1 MPAQDAPNY
10 DQMEQDEFEAAKG
23 PEEYGDTTFKSEDNE
38 DDVIPTTEHD
48 EEDAGGLFGN
58 GRKLDDEEL
67 DSGDDEGRKDRME
80 DDMDGY
86 GEEAAGS
93 VPRGVN
99 ILTADLGRH
108 AGPRPSDGELY
119 LLKFP
124 HFLGID
130 PRCFHLKDFQPPTT
144 DHHSS
149 NVPPAA
155 FSAYQ
160 TSNTTLRWR
169 RSPNRPDQIQSN
181 ARILRWSDGSLTM
194 QLASNATEQ
203 YELPAK
209 PLAPPQRAPLKPT
222 PTATNR
228 GPKGAPTYDP
238 RLDSHTYLIAPH
250 ELASIMRIT
259 NHVTTSLT
267 VLPSSDQNDDA
278 LIRLQESLAAA
289 TKGNKTAA
297 DGGVGIINISEDPE
311 LAKKK
316 AEVAE
321 REKLRAQRRRQQQEE
336 RERDRANRVL
346 GRSGLRT
353 GGMGAGL
360 TIGGLEDDDGMAT
373 TRARPSKPKRTAR
386 RRNSEYSDDEDDF
399 RNRGRTKE
407 DEYDEDDGFL
417 VRSDEEPELVPDE
430 SEEEEEMSDDIEDE
444 KEKRPR
450 KGSPKRERAT
460 EGGEEAAS
468 GARQK
473 RRRVVDDE
481 DDQ

>member
-1 MPAQDAPNY
+1 
-10 DQMEQDEFEAAKG
+10 
-23 PEEYGDTTFKSEDNE
+23 
-38 DDVIPTTEHD
+38 
-48 EEDAGGLFGN
+48 
-58 GRKLDDEEL
+58 
-67 DSGDDEGRKDRME
+67 
-80 DDMDGY
+80 
-86 GEEAAGS
+86 
-93 VPRGVN
+93 
-99 ILTADLGRH
+99 
-108 AGPRPSDGELY
+108 
-119 LLKFP
+119 
-124 HFLGID
+124 
-130 PRCFHLKDFQPPTT
+130 
-144 DHHSS
+144 
-149 NVPPAA
+149 
-155 FSAYQ
+155 
-160 TSNTTLRWR
+160 
-169 RSPNRPDQIQSN
+169 
-181 ARILRWSDGSLTM
+181 M

-228 GPKGAPTYDP
+228 GPKGAPAYDP
-238 RLDSHTYLIAPH
+238 RLDTHTYLIAPH

-289 TKGNKTAA
+289 TKGNKTTAN
-297 DGGVGIINISEDPE
+297 GGVGVINISEDPE

-353 GGMGAGL
+353 GGIGAGL

-386 RRNSEYSDDEDDF
+386 RRNSEYSDDEEDF

-407 DEYDEDDGFL
+407 DEYDQDDGFL
-417 VRSDEEPELVPDE
+417 VGSDEEPELVPDD
-430 SEEEEEMSDDIEDE
+430 SEEEEEEEMADDLDDE
-444 KEKRPR
+444 EEKKKP
-450 KGSPKRERAT
+450 KKTSPKREREA
-460 EGGEEAAS
+460 EVGAGEEGAS

-473 RRRVVDDE
+473 RRRVVDEEE
-481 DDQ
+481 DDE